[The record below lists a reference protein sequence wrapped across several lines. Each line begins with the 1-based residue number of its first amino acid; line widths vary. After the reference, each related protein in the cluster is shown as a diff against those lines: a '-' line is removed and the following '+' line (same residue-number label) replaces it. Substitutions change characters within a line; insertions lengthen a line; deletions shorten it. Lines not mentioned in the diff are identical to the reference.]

1 MNSPLDEIINWF
13 KNLPPVQQ
21 VDVAFLV
28 SYMPGL
34 EVDSSPDKISDDFIE
49 QITAMRNGKAREQA
63 LILCLKALIE
73 TLIISRRSDPN
84 GWKETK
90 AMLEQLSKEKDNPM
104 FAKMAE
110 RKEFEG
116 AQWVSSC
123 KKWNDMAR
131 LHLTDEKIDYWFNF
145 G

>member
-1 MNSPLDEIINWF
+1 MNSPLDEILNWF

-21 VDVAFLV
+21 TDVAFLV

-34 EVDSSPDKISDDFIE
+34 DIDLGSDEIVTDFLGQIDKLRE
-49 QITAMRNGKAREQA
+49 GKVREQA
-63 LILCLKALIE
+63 LIVCLKALIE
-73 TLIISRRSDPN
+73 NFIISKRIDPE
-84 GWKETK
+84 GWKKRK
-90 AMLEQLSKEKDNPM
+90 AMLEQLSIEKDSQT
-104 FAKMAE
+104 FAKLAE

-123 KKWNDMAR
+123 KKWNEMAKN
-131 LHLTDEKIDYWFNF
+131 HLTDEKIDYWFDF

>member
-1 MNSPLDEIINWF
+1 MSSPLDEIINWF
-13 KNLPPVQQ
+13 KSLPPVQQ
-21 VDVAFLV
+21 IDVAFLV
-28 SYMPGL
+28 SSMPGL
-34 EVDSSPDKISDDFIE
+34 NADSSSEEMASTFID
-49 QITAMRNGKAREQA
+49 QITELRNGKVREQA

-73 TLIISRRSDPN
+73 NLIISRRSDPD
-84 GWKETK
+84 GWKTTK
-90 AMLEQLSKEKDNPM
+90 AMLEQLSKEKDNST

-123 KKWNDMAR
+123 KKWNEMAR
-131 LHLTDEKIDYWFNF
+131 VHLTDEKIDYWFNF